1 VLMLWLV
8 ENFVPLTIM
17 LRGQFTNSRG
27 DGSSGPGLG
36 K

>member
-1 VLMLWLV
+1 V
-8 ENFVPLTIM
+8 ENFGALTIM
-17 LRGQFTNSRG
+17 LTRQFTANSRG